1 MNIDRDHKLI
11 IFDTCHDKR
20 AFEWLKAN
28 LDATFNKDAL
38 HAMLQQ
44 ITAAFPDYFMR
55 MSNES
60 WMLKIRDVVTRKTQ
74 TKKEEM
80 VEMVAKIY
88 ASESNRH
95 ILADIITDSE
105 RGVWM
110 EILANIYIS
119 ENRMKE
125 LTGES
130 PFEEKR
136 QSYYGSASRPV
147 AAMCWFG
154 FMQVGHWYRS
164 ASYFFIPDFVRKMFA
179 GVFGMPPAVPTP
191 ETAEPG
197 NSAIRLINTES
208 ETLALLPV
216 IKNMYLSGKLERG
229 KFKIGAAPVN
239 RATKMLKLTEFDI
252 EDDDK
257 NARNLR
263 ASMLLNAYGVY
274 ADAAMVRRESKAAQP
289 QDTVKA
295 MVTALAQHVPEMTAT
310 VLQFIDKSGLK
321 IYDGSTLRTI
331 WQTVT
336 TLLTADKDCGWITAS
351 QLNDAL
357 YGMPDLTNAVRVVP
371 FRVLDE
377 TSVSNART
385 LHTLNPA
392 NIFREATVPAAL
404 GVVAVMVSLGLVEA
418 AYTVPSDTDPSALS
432 GLRRFRLTPLGAYAF
447 KLTKKYTYEPPSEIH
462 LFDLDSERLIIKAEG
477 EVNPYEGMMSEFGR
491 EIGGR
496 RYAVSPE
503 TFLKGCAIPRDIDKK
518 IASFRQVVCQNP
530 PLVWEDFFSALKAR
544 SNCFGRCEDSYVIFD
559 VAPDA
564 YDLHELLVSDSV
576 LTDYVIRAEGYR
588 VLVPE
593 RWEGAFRERL
603 RYFGYPL

>member
-1 MNIDRDHKLI
+1 M
-11 IFDTCHDKR
+11 
-20 AFEWLKAN
+20 
-28 LDATFNKDAL
+28 
-38 HAMLQQ
+38 
-44 ITAAFPDYFMR
+44 
-55 MSNES
+55 
-60 WMLKIRDVVTRKTQ
+60 TRKTQ

-147 AAMCWFG
+147 AAMCWF
-154 FMQVGHWYRS
+154 
-164 ASYFFIPDFVRKMFA
+164 VRKMFA

-191 ETAEPG
+191 ETTEPG

-252 EDDDK
+252 ED
-257 NARNLR
+257 
-263 ASMLLNAYGVY
+263 
-274 ADAAMVRRESKAAQP
+274 ADAAMVRRESKTAQP

-603 RYFGYPL
+603 RYFGYLL